1 MSQIAQ
7 MFDLTDRPALV
18 VGAASGIGRAGAKAL
33 AAFGARVVCADI
45 NVEGA
50 EQTAAEIDADEG
62 AGRASVRALDV
73 TSSEDCRAAAQELST
88 TEILLITPAVNRRK
102 PLIQTTD
109 DDYEHVLGVNL
120 MGTYR
125 LLREFGATMANQGR
139 GSIIAIASVRAR
151 SVERGQGLYGASKAG
166 LVLMAQALAEE
177 LGDRGVR
184 VNTIAP
190 AGVETPLARQIR
202 DDPGWYEAFE
212 TKPMIRRW
220 AQPEEMGGAIV
231 FLASDASSYVTGSML
246 AVDGGWLA
254 NDGRFRPPGM

>member
-1 MSQIAQ
+1 
-7 MFDLTDRPALV
+7 MFDLTDRLALV
-18 VGAASGIGRAGAKAL
+18 VGAASGIGRAGAVAL
-33 AAFGARVVCADI
+33 AAFGAKVVCADV

-50 EQTAAEIDADEG
+50 EQTAAQIEAGEG
-62 AGRASVRALDV
+62 PGRASARALDV
-73 TSSEDCRAAAQELST
+73 TSSEDCRIAARELPE

-102 PLIQTTD
+102 PLIETTD
-109 DDYEHVLGVNL
+109 EDYEYVIGVNL

-125 LLREFGATMANQGR
+125 LLREFGATMSERGR
-139 GSIIAIASVRAR
+139 GSIIAMASVRAR

-166 LVLMAQALAEE
+166 LVLMVQALAEE
-177 LGDRGVR
+177 LGDKGVR
-184 VNTIAP
+184 VNAIAP
-190 AGVETPLARQIR
+190 AGVETALSEQIR
-202 DDPGWYEAFE
+202 ADPGWYEAFE